1 MTSKTKKIINW
12 VLAGIIGLVF
22 LGSGINKLMGSAE
35 ALTMAEGFGISA
47 GNFKMLG
54 IIEVSAVLLFL
65 YPRTGILGTLL
76 LVAYMGGAIATHL
89 EHGQPIIAP
98 IIISAV
104 LWIVAVNRFQELT
117 QRIKGV

>member
-1 MTSKTKKIINW
+1 MTSKTKNIINL

-22 LGSGINKLMGSAE
+22 LGSGMNKLMGSAE

-89 EHGQPIIAP
+89 EHEQPIIAP

-104 LWIVAVNRFQELT
+104 LWIVAVIRFQELT

>member
-22 LGSGINKLMGSAE
+22 LGSGINKLMASAE